1 MKHIVILLLTILP
14 SVVFSQSQA
23 VSMAKPVSVTKE
35 LKPAILE
42 LVKGSVQFFEPS
54 GNKAIDATEE
64 CYIQLQITN
73 TGIGDGY
80 GCVARVT
87 AQGTVAGIEY
97 HDVPLDVLRKGESYT
112 VKIPV
117 TAEMKTED
125 GQVEFAICV
134 EEPNGFG
141 VDKQYLMVNT
151 RAFEEPW
158 LQVTDYTITGT
169 KSTVLKKKQPFDLQ
183 ILIQN
188 TRYGVAKDVQVRIEL
203 PENVLLLDGK
213 PIQQLADMAGGQT
226 NSLVYSLI
234 ANNNNYT
241 GNTIP
246 VKIMLAE
253 KYGKYAENRQINLSF
268 NQTITSNKIIINE
281 QKEQR
286 EDISIATLTSDVD
299 RNIPRNPEVNDKTF
313 AVIIANENYT
323 LLPAVPYAL
332 NDGSI
337 FSEYCHLTLGI
348 PRKNIHFVKDATLNN
363 MRAEIDWIQQIA
375 CAYEGKARV
384 IVYYAGHGIPDEK
397 TRTSYLLPV
406 DSYGSNVL
414 TGYNLSDLYAALSK
428 YPTFSTI
435 ILLDACF
442 SGAQRNGE
450 MLVSARSVAIRSKV
464 ETPNGN
470 LVVLSAA
477 TGDET
482 AYPYQEKKHGMFTY
496 FLLKKLQETNG
507 DAHLGEI
514 AEYVKEQVQKCS
526 LVENLKGQTP
536 TIISSRKIMTYWQ
549 DLKLK

>member
-1 MKHIVILLLTILP
+1 M
-14 SVVFSQSQA
+14 
-23 VSMAKPVSVTKE
+23 
-35 LKPAILE
+35 
-42 LVKGSVQFFEPS
+42 
-54 GNKAIDATEE
+54 
-64 CYIQLQITN
+64 
-73 TGIGDGY
+73 
-80 GCVARVT
+80 
-87 AQGTVAGIEY
+87 
-97 HDVPLDVLRKGESYT
+97 
-112 VKIPV
+112 
-117 TAEMKTED
+117 
-125 GQVEFAICV
+125 
-134 EEPNGFG
+134 
-141 VDKQYLMVNT
+141 
-151 RAFEEPW
+151 
-158 LQVTDYTITGT
+158 
-169 KSTVLKKKQPFDLQ
+169 
-183 ILIQN
+183 
-188 TRYGVAKDVQVRIEL
+188 
-203 PENVLLLDGK
+203 
-213 PIQQLADMAGGQT
+213 
-226 NSLVYSLI
+226 
-234 ANNNNYT
+234 
-241 GNTIP
+241 
-246 VKIMLAE
+246 
-253 KYGKYAENRQINLSF
+253 
-268 NQTITSNKIIINE
+268 
-281 QKEQR
+281 
-286 EDISIATLTSDVD
+286 
-299 RNIPRNPEVNDKTF
+299 
-313 AVIIANENYT
+313 
-323 LLPAVPYAL
+323 
-332 NDGSI
+332 
-337 FSEYCHLTLGI
+337 TLGI

-428 YPTFSTI
+428 DPTFSTI

>member
-234 ANNNNYT
+234 ANNNYT

-482 AYPYQEKKHGMFTY
+482 AYPNQEKKHGMFTY

>member
-234 ANNNNYT
+234 ANNNYT

>member
-1 MKHIVILLLTILP
+1 MTARRLGGAWPGAPAAKAAPAAVQTAIRTVHPPKRRVRRILIPGPRRPRYFCTVKNCTKNYQSSHTIFQSIVR
-14 SVVFSQSQA
+14 FA
-23 VSMAKPVSVTKE
+23 VTKK
-35 LKPAILE
+35 LFVGLTT
-42 LVKGSVQFFEPS
+42 LF
-54 GNKAIDATEE
+54 
-64 CYIQLQITN
+64 
-73 TGIGDGY
+73 
-80 GCVARVT
+80 
-87 AQGTVAGIEY
+87 
-97 HDVPLDVLRKGESYT
+97 
-112 VKIPV
+112 
-117 TAEMKTED
+117 
-125 GQVEFAICV
+125 
-134 EEPNGFG
+134 
-141 VDKQYLMVNT
+141 
-151 RAFEEPW
+151 
-158 LQVTDYTITGT
+158 
-169 KSTVLKKKQPFDLQ
+169 
-183 ILIQN
+183 
-188 TRYGVAKDVQVRIEL
+188 
-203 PENVLLLDGK
+203 LL
-213 PIQQLADMAGGQT
+213 AGGQT

-234 ANNNNYT
+234 ANNNYT

>member
-1 MKHIVILLLTILP
+1 
-14 SVVFSQSQA
+14 
-23 VSMAKPVSVTKE
+23 MAKPVSVTKE

-234 ANNNNYT
+234 ANNNYT

-323 LLPAVPYAL
+323 LLAAVPYAL

-348 PRKNIHFVKDATLNN
+348 PRKNIHFVKDATLNRDCRKKN
-363 MRAEIDWIQQIA
+363 
-375 CAYEGKARV
+375 
-384 IVYYAGHGIPDEK
+384 K
-397 TRTSYLLPV
+397 TL
-406 DSYGSNVL
+406 
-414 TGYNLSDLYAALSK
+414 
-428 YPTFSTI
+428 
-435 ILLDACF
+435 
-442 SGAQRNGE
+442 
-450 MLVSARSVAIRSKV
+450 
-464 ETPNGN
+464 
-470 LVVLSAA
+470 
-477 TGDET
+477 
-482 AYPYQEKKHGMFTY
+482 
-496 FLLKKLQETNG
+496 
-507 DAHLGEI
+507 
-514 AEYVKEQVQKCS
+514 
-526 LVENLKGQTP
+526 
-536 TIISSRKIMTYWQ
+536 
-549 DLKLK
+549 

>member
-234 ANNNNYT
+234 ANNNYT

-477 TGDET
+477 AGDET

>member
-1 MKHIVILLLTILP
+1 
-14 SVVFSQSQA
+14 
-23 VSMAKPVSVTKE
+23 MAKPVSVTKE

-234 ANNNNYT
+234 ANNNYT

>member
-80 GCVARVT
+80 GCAARVT

-234 ANNNNYT
+234 ANNNYT

>member
-1 MKHIVILLLTILP
+1 
-14 SVVFSQSQA
+14 
-23 VSMAKPVSVTKE
+23 
-35 LKPAILE
+35 
-42 LVKGSVQFFEPS
+42 
-54 GNKAIDATEE
+54 
-64 CYIQLQITN
+64 
-73 TGIGDGY
+73 
-80 GCVARVT
+80 
-87 AQGTVAGIEY
+87 
-97 HDVPLDVLRKGESYT
+97 
-112 VKIPV
+112 
-117 TAEMKTED
+117 
-125 GQVEFAICV
+125 
-134 EEPNGFG
+134 
-141 VDKQYLMVNT
+141 
-151 RAFEEPW
+151 
-158 LQVTDYTITGT
+158 
-169 KSTVLKKKQPFDLQ
+169 
-183 ILIQN
+183 
-188 TRYGVAKDVQVRIEL
+188 
-203 PENVLLLDGK
+203 
-213 PIQQLADMAGGQT
+213 MAGGQT

-234 ANNNNYT
+234 ANNNYT

-323 LLPAVPYAL
+323 LLPTVPYAL

-526 LVENLKGQTP
+526 LV
-536 TIISSRKIMTYWQ
+536 SRI
-549 DLKLK
+549 